1 MLIKREGTF
10 SLLYLCGKN
19 NMSPREQAFF
29 AEKNEEEQM
38 KEKMVLKKV

>member
-1 MLIKREGTF
+1 M

-19 NMSPREQAFF
+19 NIMSPREQAFF
-29 AEKNEEEQM
+29 AEKNDEEQM